1 MEALTLNDLLD
12 GVTPAADGQEYKTP
26 VAMAVP
32 KPVFVVR
39 YGHKDITSDI
49 TPFVTGVTY
58 TDYLSGQS
66 DELSLELEDTDG
78 RWLDAWYPDKGDT
91 LSVDIGYDTAP
102 LLPCGSFEIDEPEFS
117 FPPSVVTIKALAT
130 GIKKSVRTR
139 VGRAYENTTLA
150 AIAQRIAKRNKL
162 TLVGKIREV
171 RIDRVT
177 QYQERDVEFLTRLG
191 REFGYAFKI
200 AGTKL
205 VFTEMADLRETE
217 ATITIERTDCTSIQ
231 LRDKL
236 KEVYQEAKVKYQNPK
251 TKKLVVYGA
260 KDGEVQ
266 VVGSTTAEGKSGGR
280 QASADTLKITARS
293 GSKATAQV
301 KAQAALDTANMEQTA
316 GSIALPGDQRLV
328 AGITINL
335 AGFGRLSGKYLV
347 GQARHQIGRSG
358 GYSTTLDI
366 KRVELPVRLGGN
378 GAGTAAKKSSKGL
391 AVYGMKDGQVA
402 VVGTSQASKKK

>member
-1 MEALTLNDLLD
+1 METLTK
-12 GVTPAADGQEYKTP
+12 TQEQAAYKAPAA
-26 VAMAVP
+26 VAVP
-32 KPVFVVR
+32 RPVFVVR
-39 YGHKDITSDI
+39 YEHKDITSDI
-49 TPFVTGVTY
+49 TPYVTGVTY

-66 DELSLELEDTDG
+66 DELSLELEDADG
-78 RWLDAWYPDKGDT
+78 RWLDAWYPDKGDA

-102 LLPCGSFEIDEPEFS
+102 LLPCGSFEIDEPELS
-117 FPPSVVTIKALAT
+117 FPPSVVTIKGLAT

-177 QYQERDVEFLTRLG
+177 QYQERDVEFLTRLS

-200 AGTKL
+200 IGNKL

-236 KEVYQEAKVKYQNPK
+236 KEVYKEAKVKYQNPK

-266 VVGSTTAEGKSGGR
+266 VVGSTAAAGKSAGR
-280 QASADTLKITARS
+280 QASADTLNITARS

-316 GSIALPGDQRLV
+316 GSIGLPGDQRLV

-335 AGFGRLSGKYLV
+335 TGFGRLSGKYLV
-347 GQARHQIGRSG
+347 GQARHQISRSG
-358 GYSTTLDI
+358 GYTTTLDI

-378 GAGTAAKKSSKGL
+378 GGGTATKKASKGL
-391 AVYGMKDGQVA
+391 AVYGMKDGQMA
-402 VVGTSQASKKK
+402 VVGSSQVSKKK